1 GIHMNAG
8 IVRWDMGNGTWM
20 GGLPPPPSIPLM
32 MGPPMSKQI
41 EFERH
46 LENQH
51 EFARYDN
58 QNLRARTDNRG
69 RGIQPQQEWQMRS
82 LNSQPARQPDRPF

>member
-58 QNLRARTDNRG
+58 QNLRASGGYYDQYYGLPPPMPMTPYD
-69 RGIQPQQEWQMRS
+69 
-82 LNSQPARQPDRPF
+82 